1 MNSKISQKTDL
12 GKDQITFITFLYVS
26 LVQL

>member
-12 GKDQITFITFLYVS
+12 GKDQITFIPFLYVS